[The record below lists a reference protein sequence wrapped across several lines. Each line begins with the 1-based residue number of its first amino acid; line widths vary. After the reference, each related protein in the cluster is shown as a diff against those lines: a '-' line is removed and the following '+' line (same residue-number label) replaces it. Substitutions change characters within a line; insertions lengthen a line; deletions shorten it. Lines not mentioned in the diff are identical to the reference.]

1 MPVRGASLLTPSRS
15 AWPVLFFV
23 AVVSA
28 FAWGRCGVAEIT
40 EAETQLATAQAN
52 AQVALKFARETR
64 YQLAQA
70 ERDLTAARAVTDRA
84 ARSGRA
90 AMAAADAASAA
101 SRAFLNAGRGVVS
114 GAPIADSTGRS
125 ASQNADTT
133 SQSYYAVAPLQ
144 GACAT
149 LLAAQVAATD
159 TLAAA
164 FTTFIRDAMR
174 ERDATDRTLAAA
186 HTALAA
192 SDSVVAAKDRII
204 AAQKVVVT
212 QTRRQGRVRVLAALV
227 IGIAVGVVR

>member
-1 MPVRGASLLTPSRS
+1 MS
-15 AWPVLFFV
+15 
-23 AVVSA
+23 
-28 FAWGRCGVAEIT
+28 

-52 AQVALKFARETR
+52 AQVALTFARETR
-64 YQLAQA
+64 YKLAQA

-90 AMAAADAASAA
+90 AMAAADSASAA
-101 SRAFLNAGRGVVS
+101 SRAYLGQVSDSVVQMS
-114 GAPIADSTGRS
+114 DS
-125 ASQNADTT
+125 
-133 SQSYYAVAPLQ
+133 
-144 GACAT
+144 ACAT

-174 ERDATDRTLAAA
+174 EREATDRTLAAA

-204 AAQKVVVT
+204 AAQEVVVT

-227 IGIAVGVVR
+227 IGIVVGVVR